1 MAFNPAMLA
10 PLLQLINSSGGS
22 GGASTNMM
30 NNAFS
35 SQALTQGAGGGVGG
49 GGAGMGMSMGGPPR
63 VNNQSSNTKDDPLG
77 LKIGARISGVGDA
90 LANMPMWET
99 QLQPFTAPY
108 QGPAVGP
115 AGFNPGEA
123 ALLTLMQRISAGGR

>member
-1 MAFNPAMLA
+1 MDPITMAALMQFM
-10 PLLQLINSSGGS
+10 QSSGGAN
-22 GGASTNMM
+22 GAATNMM

-35 SQALTQGAGGGVGG
+35 SQALTGGVGGGVGG
-49 GGAGMGMSMGGPPR
+49 GGAGMGMSAPR
-63 VNNQSSNTKDDPLG
+63 VNGSGAPPEPIGEMLG
-77 LKIGARISGVGDA
+77 SRISGIGDA

-123 ALLTLMQRISAGGR
+123 ALLALMQRISAGGR

>member
-1 MAFNPAMLA
+1 MAFDPAMLA
-10 PLLQLINSSGGS
+10 PLLELINNSGGP
-22 GGASTNMM
+22 GGAATNIM

-35 SQALTQGAGGGVGG
+35 TQASIGGAGGG
-49 GGAGMGMSMGGPPR
+49 GGAGMGMSAPR
-63 VNNQSSNTKDDPLG
+63 VNGSGAPPEPIGEMLG
-77 LKIGARISGVGDA
+77 SRISGIGDA

-123 ALLTLMQRISAGGR
+123 ALLALMQRISAGGR